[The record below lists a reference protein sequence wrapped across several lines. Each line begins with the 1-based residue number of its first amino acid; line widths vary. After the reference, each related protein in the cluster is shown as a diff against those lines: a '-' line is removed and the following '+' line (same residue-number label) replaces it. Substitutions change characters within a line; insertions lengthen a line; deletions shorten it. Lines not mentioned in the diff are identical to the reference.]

1 MTFTCDGCDRE
12 LEGPRV
18 VFTTEATDERGI
30 DVVVAKR
37 WVTCRSCADDL
48 FERIEEPS
56 PWSDED
62 AKTMVLPDEELTSQ
76 HMGGYAS
83 RPSS

>member
-1 MTFTCDGCDRE
+1 MTFVCDGCDQE

-18 VFTTEATDERGI
+18 VFTTEATDARGI

-37 WVTCRSCADDL
+37 WTTCQDCAEEVFD
-48 FERIEEPS
+48 RIGEPS
-56 PWSDED
+56 PFSDED
-62 AKTMVLPDEELTSQ
+62 FKTIVLPDAEATSQ

-83 RPSS
+83 QLQR